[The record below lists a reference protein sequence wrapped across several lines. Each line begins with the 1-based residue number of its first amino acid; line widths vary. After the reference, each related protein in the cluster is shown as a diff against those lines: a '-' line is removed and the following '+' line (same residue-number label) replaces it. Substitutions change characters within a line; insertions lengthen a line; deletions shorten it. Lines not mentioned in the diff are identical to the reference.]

1 MSESYE
7 TVVQRRK
14 HMKKGFTLIELLV
27 VVLIIGILAAI
38 ALPQYTKAV
47 ERSRMA
53 EAFQVLGNFASAQ
66 SIYYMQH
73 GTWASNSNDTDISM
87 PAPGE
92 AFTYDGPREAFDG
105 GIALIATRSSGM
117 YQGGMLAI
125 ATEPNGTIHKACQN
139 PKGKT
144 GFCVI
149 AESANYQIDDISG
162 DSDSEPLEPIITN
175 CPSGTY
181 PCGNGQCCVVYR

>member
-1 MSESYE
+1 
-7 TVVQRRK
+7 
-14 HMKKGFTLIELLV
+14 MKTGFTLIELLV

-38 ALPQYTKAV
+38 ALPQYQKAV

-53 EAFQVLGNFASAQ
+53 EAFQALENFASAQ

-73 GTWASNSNDTDISM
+73 GVWANTTNDTDLSI
-87 PAPGE
+87 PIPGD
-92 AFTYDGPREAFDG
+92 AFTYDGPNQAFEG
-105 GIALIATRSSGM
+105 GISLIATRASGM

-139 PKGKT
+139 PEGKT
-144 GFCVI
+144 GFCTL
-149 AESANYQIDDISG
+149 AESAGYQIDDISG
-162 DSDSEPLEPIITN
+162 DNDGGIPGPVIITQ
-175 CPSGTY
+175 CPSGSY